1 MRRLPPA
8 ILATVVAAGVLL
20 ATPSVANAQPDLCQ
34 AGFVLLPSSVLCT
47 PQPSPAAAQPPPL
60 QPHRSLLDRVLGR
73 NKPAPAGPAP
83 AAAPPAAPAP
93 ITTPPTTAAPAP
105 SAAPPAL
112 IPLVIL
118 PPPGTPLPTPSE
130 RTVWLHTCVDL
141 YVANNHLVQID
152 NQQLDVP
159 DLAYVLFQCSTTP
172 GVIPVVPGVVV
183 SGQPPSAGSE
193 TVSTHLPVT
202 G

>member
-8 ILATVVAAGVLL
+8 ILATAIAAGILL
-20 ATPSVANAQPDLCQ
+20 ATPSVANAQPDPCQ
-34 AGFVLLPSSVLCT
+34 AGFTLLPSSVLCT
-47 PQPSPAAAQPPPL
+47 PQPSPAAAQPAP
-60 QPHRSLLDRVLGR
+60 QPTPQRSLLDRVLGR
-73 NKPAPAGPAP
+73 NKPAPASPAP
-83 AAAPPAAPAP
+83 TTPAPAAPAP
-93 ITTPPTTAAPAP
+93 VAPPPTTAPP
-105 SAAPPAL
+105 AAPPAL

-159 DLAYVLFQCSTTP
+159 DLAYVLFQCSATP

-183 SGQPPSAGSE
+183 PGQPPSAGSE